1 MLVLKRNML
10 SVALTSALLAAAG
23 GARAQADADLDAA
36 LALDND
42 RADAAEPQQR
52 TGNAARDDQTLDEV
66 VVTGIRAGIESAIE
80 AKQEARSIVDVV
92 SAEDLGKLPDISI
105 ADSIARLPGLAAQRV
120 AGRASTISIR
130 GLSGDYGTTLLNGRE
145 QVSVGDNRTVEFDQF
160 PSELINQVLVYKSPT
175 ASLVGQGL
183 SGTVDLRTV
192 RPLSFFQRTVSVN
205 VRGERNSIGKLNS
218 DSSAT
223 GSRVSAFY
231 VDQFLDDRL
240 GLALGYARLD
250 SPGQSERWEAWGY
263 PNDNGA
269 APGAFVL
276 GGSKSMASS
285 TDNVRQGFMGVL
297 EYNSRD
303 AYSMLLDVYYSRFDK
318 TETTRFLEIGLG
330 WSGAQLVNPV
340 VEDGVVVGGRFEGVR
355 PVLRNDLNEGDDK
368 LFAIGWNNR
377 FEFGDVWTAQFDWSH
392 SRADREESILETY
405 AGTRSGI
412 TDHVDFRL
420 DRRGPPS
427 LSFGQDYADPSAIV
441 LTDPGGW
448 GQDGYIKRPEIE
460 DRLTSVRA
468 DLERQFDS
476 ALFSSIEVGVNHA
489 DREKTRRVP
498 EAFLDL
504 LTPETTVPSD
514 LLLRPVNLGF
524 TGVPGS
530 ISYRINPVLNQFYG
544 LRDNINA
551 DIANKQWTVE
561 EQVTTAYAQLNV
573 DAQWGSVP
581 VRGNIGVQ
589 GVRADQ
595 SSDGFLVV
603 QGDAGNAVPFT
614 GGARYTHY
622 LPNANLAFEFAGEQ
636 VLRFAL
642 GRQMARPRI
651 DQMRANNNTNLEFA
665 GEFQGLWRR
674 DGGNPELRPWLA
686 NAADVSWE
694 KYFGTRGY
702 VSVAYFYKD
711 LKSFVFNQQTP
722 FDATGLPIPDGYTGP
737 TPFPVGIY
745 SRPANGEG
753 GSLRGWEANVSIPF
767 DLFTPALEGFG
778 LVANYS
784 HTSSSIKPFGPD
796 GPSEPIPGLSRGVRN
811 ITFYYENHGFQA
823 RISQRWRTSFV
834 GEIQGFG
841 ADRENRFIDG
851 ESVLDLQTGYTF
863 ERGALEGVSVLL
875 QVNNLT
881 NEPYREYF
889 GNENLTRRYE
899 KYGRQY
905 LLGVTYRF

>member
-23 GARAQADADLDAA
+23 GARAQAAADLDAA
-36 LALDND
+36 MALDGDN
-42 RADAAEPQQR
+42 ADAAEPQQR
-52 TGNAARDDQTLDEV
+52 TDSASQVDQTLDEV

-80 AKQEARSIVDVV
+80 AKQEATSIVDVV

-130 GLSGDYGTTLLNGRE
+130 GLAGDYGTTLLNGRE

-160 PSELINQVLVYKSPT
+160 PSELINQVMVYKTPT

-192 RPLSFFQRTVSVN
+192 RPLSFFERTVSVN

-231 VDQFLDDRL
+231 VDQFLEDRL
-240 GLALGYARLD
+240 GIALGYARLD

-297 EYNSRD
+297 EYNASD
-303 AYSMLLDVYYSRFDK
+303 TYSMLLDVYYSRFDK
-318 TETTRFLEIGLG
+318 VETTRFLETGLG

-340 VEDGVVVGGRFEGVR
+340 IENGVVVGGTFEGVR

-377 FEFGDVWTAQFDWSH
+377 FEFGDAWAAELDLSH
-392 SRADREESILETY
+392 SRADRRESILETY
-405 AGTRSGI
+405 AGTRAGI
-412 TDHVDFRL
+412 TDNVDFRL
-420 DRRGPPS
+420 DRTGPPS
-427 LSFGQDYADPSAIV
+427 LHFGLDYTDPSAIV

-448 GQDGYIKRPEIE
+448 GQDGYIKHPEI
-460 DRLTSVRA
+460 DDKLTSFRG
-468 DLERQFDS
+468 DLERRFDS
-476 ALFSSIEVGVNHA
+476 ATFSSIEFGLNQSN
-489 DREKTRRVP
+489 REKSRSVD
-498 EAFLDL
+498 EAFVDL
-504 LTPETTVPSD
+504 LTPETTIPSD
-514 LLLRPVNLGF
+514 LLLRPVDLSF

-530 ISYRINPVLNQFYG
+530 ISYRINPAFQRFYQ
-544 LRDNINA
+544 LRPHLHPDV
-551 DIANKQWTVE
+551 ANKQWTVDE
-561 EQVTTAYAQLNV
+561 KVTTAYAQLNL

-581 VRGNIGVQ
+581 VRGNLGVQ
-589 GVRADQ
+589 AVRADQ
-595 SSDGFLVV
+595 SSDGFIVV
-603 QGDAGNAVPFT
+603 QGNAIAAEPFT
-614 GGARYTHY
+614 GAAKYTHY
-622 LPNANLAFEFAGEQ
+622 LPNANLAFSLPAEQ
-636 VLRFAL
+636 VLRVGL
-642 GRQMARPRI
+642 GRQMARPRV

-665 GEFQGLWRR
+665 GEFIGLWRR
-674 DGGNPELRPWLA
+674 DGGNPELKPWIA

-694 KYFGTRGY
+694 KYFGNRGY
-702 VSVAYFYKD
+702 VSLAYFYKD
-711 LKSFVFNQQTP
+711 LKSFVFNQQTL

-745 SRPANGEG
+745 TRPANGEG
-753 GSLRGWEANVSIPF
+753 GSIHGWEANVSIPF

-784 HTSSSIKPFGPD
+784 RTSSSIKPFGPE
-796 GPSEPIPGLSRGVRN
+796 GPDEPIPGLSRGVRN
-811 ITFYYENHGFQA
+811 ITFYYENYGFQA

-851 ESVLDLQTGYTF
+851 ESVLDLQTGYSF
-863 ERGALEGVSVLL
+863 EHGALEGVSILL

-889 GNENLTRRYE
+889 GDSNLTRRYE